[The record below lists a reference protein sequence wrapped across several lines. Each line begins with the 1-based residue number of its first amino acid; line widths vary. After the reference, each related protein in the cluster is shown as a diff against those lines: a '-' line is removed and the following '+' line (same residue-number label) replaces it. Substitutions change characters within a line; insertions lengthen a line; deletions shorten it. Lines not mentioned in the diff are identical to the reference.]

1 MGVSVH
7 NVSLDSVFS
16 SLGRNH
22 FLRCYTCSQYSPFL
36 IYLGYNEK
44 AVQFCREAKVN
55 IHRQMDLVVVSLIV
69 NHVYLQDIQLFC
81 PICSP
86 NPVLYKHLHPGESL
100 FRADSILNDQRLLN
114 LLADYVSEDDPY
126 STEDRIIITENT
138 QLCSPYKAVAK
149 RMAPKS
155 HKLKLLMNL
164 FPEAHR
170 MRNEH
175 YVDREDLCESM
186 KRKYHDVCVSY
197 MDISE
202 AGGSQLIDNFDILI
216 DKTPMVIGQ
225 RHQSRVPAVPAV
237 MVTEPSPLPEPEP
250 VLLSDSDREIRAVGK
265 YQTCSPTDAIVNLHP
280 PWTGTDESEIG
291 SVASGGSG
299 THFLISG
306 SDITVVSEVQISS
319 EEPAGNWDIH
329 PSSQSQSQ
337 HLSRRSSQIVLAE
350 GQSSS
355 TSQSVDIS
363 SQSVIGG
370 GKQSELSYGSDSSD
384 SCVIDFPSAPRA
396 PPRRRPPS
404 ADDGQQPGPSNVKR
418 RRVSPRGNR
427 RKCGRGT
434 ARFVAMVNL
443 KYFILF

>member
-16 SLGRNH
+16 SLGRNQ

-44 AVQFCREAKVN
+44 AVQFCREAK
-55 IHRQMDLVVVSLIV
+55 
-69 NHVYLQDIQLFC
+69 DIQLFC

-250 VLLSDSDREIRAVGK
+250 VLLSDSDREIRAVG
-265 YQTCSPTDAIVNLHP
+265 SD
-280 PWTGTDESEIG
+280 DESEIG

-427 RKCGRGT
+427 PMNPSPEEFQRNPHAGGRVPRVDGG
-434 ARFVAMVNL
+434 
-443 KYFILF
+443 